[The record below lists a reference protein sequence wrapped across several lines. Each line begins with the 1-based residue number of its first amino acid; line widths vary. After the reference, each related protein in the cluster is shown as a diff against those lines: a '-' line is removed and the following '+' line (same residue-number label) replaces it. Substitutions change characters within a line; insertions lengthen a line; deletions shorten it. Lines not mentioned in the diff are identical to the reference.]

1 MATLMSHGGAPETAT
16 VEQGT
21 WKDTRQLHTYVRSY
35 EPLALARCNVSDVV
49 LGQQTWEQAMAAA
62 RRMPAVAATA
72 STSARDAEVMVARVV
87 AAAVAEAQGD
97 ALAAG
102 GVSAVL
108 PGDAGANGALAMAQN
123 AQVVHELLQAREV
136 ASASA
141 VAPEEELDDRRI
153 VPGRGG
159 VVEGGAV
166 VGVDLPHGRRAELV
180 DGPED
185 VEGGVVATGRVQDAR
200 GEEVVVGPTIGGNLG
215 GRVGVHLGQVQEA
228 PELVPRAPLD
238 EAEAGFLARAGLGGG
253 EVERFGHGRFDGGDA
268 AGDG

>member
-1 MATLMSHGGAPETAT
+1 MGRLAGLPQHLDGQQGQFGIDGVLDGGA
-16 VEQGT
+16 VLVVVQG
-21 WKDTRQLHTYVRSY
+21 
-35 EPLALARCNVSDVV
+35 
-49 LGQQTWEQAMAAA
+49 G
-62 RRMPAVAATA
+62 RRRA
-72 STSARDAEVMVARVV
+72 DA
-87 AAAVAEAQGD
+87 
-97 ALAAG
+97 
-102 GVSAVL
+102 
-108 PGDAGANGALAMAQN
+108 
-123 AQVVHELLQAREV
+123 AQVVDDSHEGGFLGLHLGAGARQLP
-136 ASASA
+136 SAVRDVVGMDAQMEGGAAVGVLIRSGVA

-215 GRVGVHLGQVQEA
+215 GRGAVGIHLGQVQEA